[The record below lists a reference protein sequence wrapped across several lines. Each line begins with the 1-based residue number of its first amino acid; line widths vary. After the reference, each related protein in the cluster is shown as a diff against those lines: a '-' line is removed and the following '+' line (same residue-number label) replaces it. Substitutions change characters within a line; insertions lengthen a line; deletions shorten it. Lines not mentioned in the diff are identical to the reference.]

1 MANRIELLNDLEE
14 ALRIAL
20 DGRVSSVWTSLPG
33 IITKVNFQQM
43 TVEVQPAIQAIIT
56 NPDGTTKNVNLPLLV
71 DVPIVFPSAGGFTLT
86 FPIKAGDEVLVILA
100 CRCIDSWWQSG
111 NIGTP
116 VEARMHDLSDGFAIP
131 GPKSQPKKLSNISS
145 SNVQLRNDSGS
156 TFVEITPS
164 GDINLKATNIN
175 VTGKMKVTGEV
186 ETTSNVK
193 IGGNVEATGNAKAAD
208 FEAAGGIK
216 LTTHKHISASP
227 GVQTGPAIP

>member
-111 NIGTP
+111 NIGAP

>member
-111 NIGTP
+111 NIGAP

-216 LTTHKHISASP
+216 LTTHKHTSASP
-227 GVQTGPAIP
+227 GNPTGPALP